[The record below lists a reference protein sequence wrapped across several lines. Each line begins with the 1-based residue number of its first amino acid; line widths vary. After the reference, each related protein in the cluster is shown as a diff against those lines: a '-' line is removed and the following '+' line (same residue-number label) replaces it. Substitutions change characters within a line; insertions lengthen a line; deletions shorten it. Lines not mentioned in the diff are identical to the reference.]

1 MTIKTLKFEF
11 IDFNKK
17 IISNS
22 IIFRSKFYKKFN
34 DQGLSNDTKCMEGGV
49 WFGRSPHGKQN
60 KQTTFFST

>member
-1 MTIKTLKFEF
+1 MLQMTIKTLNFEF

-49 WFGRSPHGKQN
+49 
-60 KQTTFFST
+60 